1 MSCDYCLTAHDS
13 VKEMHSFLQSMGY
26 RHTFFERVKR
36 QGAICHFGEQG
47 RCCTLCPDGP
57 CRIKRRAPK
66 GKCGIDADGLAARN
80 LLRLVNQGGAAY
92 THDFKVTLKTL
103 KAVSQ
108 GKSPFKVRD
117 KKKLIWFAEK
127 LGLNTDASEKEILQ
141 QLADFLEKEF
151 MKDTSQP
158 LEIIRKIAPES
169 RVKLWEGLGI
179 LPGGYIFESHEAAA
193 KVMPNIDTDFMDLS
207 LTSLRL
213 GLSAGFLA
221 NVATTIIRDIIF
233 GSPSL
238 TKGYAD
244 IGVLDKDYVNIVVH
258 GHVPWTGSVV
268 AKMAKEER
276 FQSLARKAGAK
287 GIKVYGSLC
296 TGQEMLQR
304 PETAK
309 YLDGQ
314 VGNWLTQEFVAAT
327 GVVDAFLLDKNCA
340 APGLADLVSKVKL
353 HTKLIPVS
361 SVVRMRDVEVD
372 RSVIYEP
379 ELVDKQAEKLI
390 IQAIDAYK
398 NRRKT
403 YPVHIPDKKEE
414 YIAGFGVESLLNILG
429 GNPDPLLEAI
439 NLGSVKGVVGLVSC
453 TTMKNGHGTFT
464 YEFVKELLKKDILVL
479 ITGCASS
486 LAQAEGL
493 TNMNAV
499 EKYAGDG
506 LKNVCRILNI
516 PPVLNFG
523 SCLDTGRMILLIIA
537 LSEYLGIDP
546 SKLPVVAAAPEYYNN
561 DAFIDGLLA
570 VCMGINTYVNPVPP
584 IIGGPAFT
592 RLLTRDLEDIL
603 GGRFMVNPDP
613 VEAAEMIEKEL
624 EKKVSQL

>member
-1 MSCDYCLTAHDS
+1 MSCDYCITAHDS

-36 QGAICHFGEQG
+36 QGAICYFGEQG

-92 THDFKVTLKTL
+92 THDFKLTLKTI
-103 KAVSQ
+103 KAVAE
-108 GKSPFKVRD
+108 GKSPFQVKDRN
-117 KKKLIWFAEK
+117 KLLWFAQK
-127 LGLNTDASEKEILQ
+127 LGISTDGSDREILGRI
-141 QLADFLEKEF
+141 ADFLEKEF
-151 MKDTSQP
+151 MKDTDTP
-158 LEIIRKIAPES
+158 LDIIYRLSPES
-169 RVKLWEGLGI
+169 RIKRWEALGI
-179 LPGGYIFESHEAAA
+179 IPGGFIFESHEAGA
-193 KVMPNIDTDFMDLS
+193 KVMPNIDTDYLNLS

-221 NVATTIIRDIIF
+221 NIATTIIRDIIF
-233 GSPSL
+233 GSPSI

-268 AKMAKEER
+268 AKMAKQEK
-276 FQSLARKAGAK
+276 FQKMAKEAGAK

-304 PETAK
+304 PETAQ

-327 GVVDAFLLDKNCA
+327 GVVDMFLLDKNCA
-340 APGLADLVSKVKL
+340 APGLADIVSKVKL

-361 SVVRMRDVEVD
+361 SVVRLRDVPVD
-372 RSVIYEP
+372 QSVIYNP
-379 ELVDKQAEKLI
+379 EDVGKQAEKLI
-390 IQAIDAYK
+390 LQAIDAYK

-403 YPVHIPDKKEE
+403 YPVHIPDKKTD
-414 YIAGFGVESLLNILG
+414 YIAGFGVESLIDILG
-429 GNPDPLLEAI
+429 GSPDPLLEAI
-439 NLGSVKGVVGLVSC
+439 NTGAIKGVVGLVSC
-453 TTMKNGHGTFT
+453 TTMKNGHGMFT
-464 YEFVKELLKKDILVL
+464 YNFVKELLKRDILVL

-493 TNMNAV
+493 TNLQAI
-499 EKYAGDG
+499 ERFAGNG
-506 LKNVCRILNI
+506 LKGICKVLNI

-523 SCLDTGRMILLIIA
+523 SCLDTGRMILLILA
-537 LSEYLGIDP
+537 LSEYLNVDP
-546 SKLPVVAAAPEYYNN
+546 SELPVVAAAPEYYNN
-561 DAFIDGLLA
+561 DAYIDGLLA
-570 VCMGINTYVNPVPP
+570 VAMGINTYVNPVPP
-584 IIGGPAFT
+584 IVGGPALT
-592 RLLTRDLEDIL
+592 RLLTRDLEELL
-603 GGRFMVNPDP
+603 GGRFIVEPDA
-613 VEAAEMIEKEL
+613 EKAAQIIEKEL
-624 EKKVSQL
+624 MKKLS

>member
-1 MSCDYCLTAHDS
+1 MSCDYCITAHDS

-36 QGAICHFGEQG
+36 QGAICYFGEQG

-92 THDFKVTLKTL
+92 THDFKLTLKTI
-103 KAVSQ
+103 KAVAE
-108 GKSPFKVRD
+108 GKSPFQIKDRN
-117 KKKLIWFAEK
+117 KLLWFAQK
-127 LGLNTDASEKEILQ
+127 LEISTDGSDREILGRI
-141 QLADFLEKEF
+141 ADLLEKEF
-151 MKDTSQP
+151 MKDTDTP
-158 LEIIRKIAPES
+158 LDIIYRLSPES
-169 RVKLWEGLGI
+169 RIKKWEALGI
-179 LPGGYIFESHEAAA
+179 IPGGFIFESHEAGA
-193 KVMPNIDTDFMDLS
+193 KVMPNIDTDYLNLS

-221 NVATTIIRDIIF
+221 NIATTIIRDIIF
-233 GSPSL
+233 GSPSI

-268 AKMAKEER
+268 AKMAKQEK
-276 FQSLARKAGAK
+276 FQKMAKEAGAK

-304 PETAK
+304 PETAQ

-327 GVVDAFLLDKNCA
+327 GVVDMFLLDKNCA
-340 APGLADLVSKVKL
+340 APGLADIVSKVKL

-361 SVVRMRDVEVD
+361 SVVRLRDVPVD
-372 RSVIYEP
+372 QSVIYNP
-379 ELVDKQAEKLI
+379 ENVEKQAEKLI
-390 IQAIDAYK
+390 LQAIDAYK

-403 YPVHIPDKKEE
+403 YPVHIPDKKTD
-414 YIAGFGVESLLNILG
+414 YIAGFGVESLIDILG
-429 GNPDPLLEAI
+429 GSPDPLLEAI
-439 NLGSVKGVVGLVSC
+439 NTGAIKGVVGLVSC
-453 TTMKNGHGTFT
+453 TTMKNGHGMFT
-464 YEFVKELLKKDILVL
+464 YNFVKELLKRDILVL

-493 TNMNAV
+493 TNLQAI
-499 EKYAGDG
+499 ERFAGDG
-506 LKNVCRILNI
+506 LKGICKVLNI

-523 SCLDTGRMILLIIA
+523 SCLDTGRMILLILA
-537 LSEYLGIDP
+537 LSEYLNVDP

-561 DAFIDGLLA
+561 DAYIDGLLA
-570 VCMGINTYVNPVPP
+570 VAMGINTYVNPVPP
-584 IIGGPAFT
+584 IVGGPALT
-592 RLLTRDLEDIL
+592 RLLTRDLEELL
-603 GGRFMVNPDP
+603 GGRFIVEPDA
-613 VEAAEMIEKEL
+613 EKAAQIIEKEL
-624 EKKVSQL
+624 MKKLS

>member
-1 MSCDYCLTAHDS
+1 MSCDYCTTAHDS

-36 QGAICHFGEQG
+36 QGAICYFGEQG

-92 THDFKVTLKTL
+92 THDFKLTLKTI
-103 KAVSQ
+103 KAVAE
-108 GKSPFKVRD
+108 GKSPFQIKDRN
-117 KKKLIWFAEK
+117 KLLWFAQK
-127 LGLNTDASEKEILQ
+127 LEISTDGSDREILGRI
-141 QLADFLEKEF
+141 ADFLEKEF
-151 MKDTSQP
+151 MKDTDTP
-158 LEIIRKIAPES
+158 LDIIYKLSPKS
-169 RVKLWEGLGI
+169 RIKKWEALGI
-179 LPGGYIFESHEAAA
+179 IPGGFIFESHEAGA
-193 KVMPNIDTDFMDLS
+193 KVMPNIDTDYLNLS

-221 NVATTIIRDIIF
+221 NIATTIIRDIIF
-233 GSPSL
+233 GSPNI

-268 AKMAKEER
+268 AKMAKQEK
-276 FQSLARKAGAK
+276 FQKMAKEAGAK

-304 PETAK
+304 PETAQ

-327 GVVDAFLLDKNCA
+327 GVVDMFLLDKNCA
-340 APGLADLVSKVKL
+340 APGLADIVSKVKL

-361 SVVRMRDVEVD
+361 SVVRLRDVPVD
-372 RSVIYEP
+372 QSVIYNP
-379 ELVDKQAEKLI
+379 VDVEKQAEKLI
-390 IQAIDAYK
+390 IQAIQAYQ

-403 YPVHIPDKKEE
+403 YPVHIPNKKTD
-414 YIAGFGVESLLNILG
+414 YIAGFGVESLIDVLG
-429 GNPDPLLEAI
+429 GSPDPLLEAI
-439 NLGSVKGVVGLVSC
+439 NAGAIKGVVGLVSC
-453 TTMKNGHGTFT
+453 TTMKNGHGMFT
-464 YEFVKELLKKDILVL
+464 YNFVKELLKRDILVL

-493 TNMNAV
+493 TNLQAI
-499 EKYAGDG
+499 ERFAGDG
-506 LKNVCRILNI
+506 LKGICKILNI

-523 SCLDTGRMILLIIA
+523 SCLDTGRMILLILA
-537 LSEYLGIDP
+537 LSEYLNVDP
-546 SKLPVVAAAPEYYNN
+546 SQLPVIAAAPEYYNN
-561 DAFIDGLLA
+561 DAYIDGLLA
-570 VCMGINTYVNPVPP
+570 VAMGINTYVNPIPP
-584 IIGGPAFT
+584 IVGGPALT
-592 RLLTRDLEDIL
+592 RLLTRDLEDLL
-603 GGRFMVNPDP
+603 GGRFIVEPDA
-613 VEAAEMIEKEL
+613 EKAAEIIEKEL
-624 EKKVSQL
+624 AKKLS

>member
-1 MSCDYCLTAHDS
+1 MSCDYCITAHDS

-36 QGAICHFGEQG
+36 QGAICYFGEQG

-92 THDFKVTLKTL
+92 THDFKLTLKTI
-103 KAVSQ
+103 KAVVE
-108 GKSPFKVRD
+108 GKSPFQIKDRN
-117 KKKLIWFAEK
+117 KLLWFAQK
-127 LGLNTDASEKEILQ
+127 LGISTEGSDREILGRI
-141 QLADFLEKEF
+141 ADFLEKEF
-151 MKDTSQP
+151 MKDTDTP
-158 LEIIRKIAPES
+158 LDIIYKLSPES
-169 RVKLWEGLGI
+169 RIKKWEALGI
-179 LPGGYIFESHEAAA
+179 IPGGFIFESHEAGA
-193 KVMPNIDTDFMDLS
+193 KVMPNIDTDYLNLS

-221 NVATTIIRDIIF
+221 NIATTIIRDIIF
-233 GSPSL
+233 GSPNI

-268 AKMAKEER
+268 AKMAKQEK
-276 FQSLARKAGAK
+276 FQKMAKEAGAK

-304 PETAK
+304 PETAQ

-327 GVVDAFLLDKNCA
+327 GVVDMFLLDKNCA
-340 APGLADLVSKVKL
+340 APGLADIVSKVKL

-361 SVVRMRDVEVD
+361 SVVRLRDVPVD
-372 RSVIYEP
+372 QSVIYNP
-379 ELVDKQAEKLI
+379 VDVEKQAEKLI
-390 IQAIDAYK
+390 IQAIQAYQ

-403 YPVHIPDKKEE
+403 YPVHIPNKKTD
-414 YIAGFGVESLLNILG
+414 YIAGFGVESLIDVLG
-429 GNPDPLLEAI
+429 GSPDPLLEAI
-439 NLGSVKGVVGLVSC
+439 NAGAIKGVVGLVSC
-453 TTMKNGHGTFT
+453 TTMKNGHGMFT
-464 YEFVKELLKKDILVL
+464 YNFVKELLKRDILVL

-493 TNMNAV
+493 TNLQAI
-499 EKYAGDG
+499 ERFAGDG
-506 LKNVCRILNI
+506 LKGICKILNI

-523 SCLDTGRMILLIIA
+523 SCLDTGRMILLILA
-537 LSEYLGIDP
+537 LSEYLNVDP
-546 SKLPVVAAAPEYYNN
+546 SQLPVIAAAPEYYNN
-561 DAFIDGLLA
+561 DAYIDGLLA
-570 VCMGINTYVNPVPP
+570 VAMGINTYVNPIPP
-584 IIGGPAFT
+584 IVGGPALT
-592 RLLTRDLEDIL
+592 RLLTRDLEDLL
-603 GGRFMVNPDP
+603 GGRFIVEPDA
-613 VEAAEMIEKEL
+613 EKAAQIIEKEL
-624 EKKVSQL
+624 AKKLS

>member
-1 MSCDYCLTAHDS
+1 MSCDYCTTAHDS

-36 QGAICHFGEQG
+36 QGAICYFGEQG

-92 THDFKVTLKTL
+92 THDFKLTLKTI
-103 KAVSQ
+103 KAVAE
-108 GKSPFKVRD
+108 GKSPFQIKDRN
-117 KKKLIWFAEK
+117 KLLWFAQK
-127 LGLNTDASEKEILQ
+127 LGISTEGSDREILGRI
-141 QLADFLEKEF
+141 ADFLEKEF
-151 MKDTSQP
+151 MKDTDTP
-158 LEIIRKIAPES
+158 LDIIYKLSPES
-169 RVKLWEGLGI
+169 RIKKWEALGI
-179 LPGGYIFESHEAAA
+179 IPGGFIFESHEAGA
-193 KVMPNIDTDFMDLS
+193 KVMPNIDTDYLNLS

-221 NVATTIIRDIIF
+221 NIATTIIRDIIF
-233 GSPSL
+233 GSPSI

-268 AKMAKEER
+268 AKMAKQEK
-276 FQSLARKAGAK
+276 FQKMAKEAGAK

-304 PETAK
+304 PETAQ

-327 GVVDAFLLDKNCA
+327 GVVDMFLLDKNCA
-340 APGLADLVSKVKL
+340 APGLADIVSKVKL

-361 SVVRMRDVEVD
+361 SVVRLRDVPVD
-372 RSVIYEP
+372 QSVIYNP
-379 ELVDKQAEKLI
+379 VDVEKQAEKLI
-390 IQAIDAYK
+390 IQAIQAYQ

-403 YPVHIPDKKEE
+403 YPVHIPNKKTD
-414 YIAGFGVESLLNILG
+414 YIAGFGVESLIDVLG
-429 GNPDPLLEAI
+429 GSPDPLLEAI
-439 NLGSVKGVVGLVSC
+439 NAGAIKGVVGLVSC
-453 TTMKNGHGTFT
+453 TTMKNGHGMFT
-464 YEFVKELLKKDILVL
+464 YNFVKELLKRDILVL

-493 TNMNAV
+493 TNLQAI
-499 EKYAGDG
+499 ERFAGDG
-506 LKNVCRILNI
+506 LKGICKILNI

-523 SCLDTGRMILLIIA
+523 SCLDTGRMILLILA
-537 LSEYLGIDP
+537 LSEYLNVDP
-546 SKLPVVAAAPEYYNN
+546 SQLPVIAAAPEYYNN
-561 DAFIDGLLA
+561 DAYIDGLLA
-570 VCMGINTYVNPVPP
+570 VAMGINTYVNPIPP
-584 IIGGPAFT
+584 IVGGPALT
-592 RLLTRDLEDIL
+592 RLLTRDLEDLL
-603 GGRFMVNPDP
+603 GGRFIVEPDA
-613 VEAAEMIEKEL
+613 EKAAQIIEKEL
-624 EKKVSQL
+624 AKKLS